1 MVLRR
6 FIIIIL
12 TCLSFS
18 SWAATLKVVGGT
30 STTTA
35 PDWLAALYINVTSGN
50 TTTTYFCGANLINS
64 EWLVTAAHCVDYSN
78 ASVKAVLGI
87 ADLST
92 VTASDYVTIDQIDIY
107 SGWDSSTDLG
117 DIALLHLATAQSS
130 RTTITLPALNTS
142 SNLADGISMQVYGWG
157 ETSAGVSETAANI
170 TDVLQTAY
178 VTYHK
183 DYAATTTYPDHLFA
197 GGNSTDTCFGDS
209 GGPLLYNNILYG
221 ITSIGLSTTC
231 ATSSPGG
238 YTDVSYYRTWID
250 QTINN
255 YTATTTNSSSDDSSS
270 SGGGG
275 SIDFMLFFIL
285 IPVAGLRWYQ
295 RLRL

>member
-6 FIIIIL
+6 IVTIL
-12 TCLSFS
+12 VLACLSFS
-18 SWAATLKVVGGT
+18 PWAATLKVVGGT
-30 STTTA
+30 TTTTA
-35 PDWLAALYINVTSGN
+35 PDWLAALYINVTNGN
-50 TTTTYFCGANLINS
+50 ITTTYFCGANLINS

-92 VTASDYVTIDQIDIY
+92 VTASDYVTIDHIDIY

-117 DIALLHLATAQSS
+117 DIALLHLATAQSN
-130 RTTITLPALNTS
+130 RTTISLPALNTS
-142 SNLADGISMQVYGWG
+142 SDLANGISMRIYGWG
-157 ETSAGVSETAANI
+157 ETRSGVDSTNANI
-170 TDVLQTAY
+170 SNTLQTAE
-178 VTYHK
+178 VTYQK
-183 DYAATTTYPDHLFA
+183 NYAATSTYYDHLFA
-197 GGNSTDTCFGDS
+197 GGSSTDTCFGDS

-250 QTINN
+250 QTING
-255 YTATTTNSSSDDSSS
+255 YTTTTTETSSDDSSG
-270 SGGGG
+270 GGGG
-275 SIDFMLFFIL
+275 SVDLILLFLL

>member
-6 FIIIIL
+6 IVMIL
-12 TCLSFS
+12 VLASLSFS
-18 SWAATLKVVGGT
+18 PWAATLKIVGGT
-30 STTTA
+30 TTTTA
-35 PDWLAALYINVTSGN
+35 PDWLAALYINVTNGN

-78 ASVKAVLGI
+78 VSVKAVLGI

-92 VTASDYVTIDQIDIY
+92 VTSSDYVAIDQIDIY

-117 DIALLHLATAQSS
+117 DIALLHLATAQSN
-130 RTTITLPALNTS
+130 RTTISLPALNTS
-142 SNLADGISMQVYGWG
+142 SDLADGISMQVYGWG
-157 ETSAGVSETAANI
+157 ETSTGVDSANANI
-170 TDVLQTAY
+170 SNSLQTAE
-178 VTYHK
+178 VTYRK
-183 DYAATTTYPDHLFA
+183 NYAATSTYYDHLFA
-197 GGNSTDTCFGDS
+197 GGSSTDTCFGDS

-238 YTDVSYYRTWID
+238 YTDLSYYRTWID
-250 QTINN
+250 QTINSN
-255 YTATTTNSSSDDSSS
+255 TTTTTETSSDDSSG
-270 SGGGG
+270 GGGG
-275 SIDFMLFFIL
+275 SVDLVLLFLL
-285 IPVAGLRWYQ
+285 IPAAGLRWYQ